1 MISKYVTLMMICL
14 ESKEICM
21 VSWNKF
27 IVAAI

>member
-1 MISKYVTLMMICL
+1 MISKYVTLTMICL
-14 ESKEICM
+14 ESKEIFM